1 MTKKIEDGKLK
12 HLKAFSLISNTCYKM
27 NTVSEIN
34 AMTVSEINAP
44 VTLKNVTKFLVE
56 SNTIDDPMS
65 RGIRKSHTMEVEG
78 KLLELFCSDNP
89 PQSSLEYHVRG
100 MVFCGDNVVLRG
112 FPYSKEHVINGSS
125 NPENFI
131 EEKKKGREKEGGGD
145 WVVTEA
151 IEGTLIRVFYFNNK
165 WMITTHRKLDAYKSK
180 WGNEKSFGDLFK
192 DAVLRK
198 TGSGDFNDFLED
210 LNKNFQYTFL
220 ITATEATRFVC
231 NATNNPIVYLY
242 AITDK
247 TTTMITADNEEMKKW
262 NEWKQP
268 SLDLDFNSA
277 VDFVRGLTFPFKCQG
292 VIFFNTKTLESHKL
306 VNAEY
311 QEYFD
316 IRGGNIPSVPFAY
329 LHIMGDQKKIEK
341 FRKIISDKDA
351 ETIDKYDK
359 VLSDLVVELHQLY
372 IKRYIEKDHEM
383 KTDQTKHKF
392 LLGLHEWFKT
402 EREEKIGIKIKVTQK
417 VVETVLFSSD
427 PPVINKLIREKI
439 RPPTPNSSLDSRS
452 SSASSTPNASPM
464 SSTNNSP
471 VRER

>member
-1 MTKKIEDGKLK
+1 
-12 HLKAFSLISNTCYKM
+12 M
-27 NTVSEIN
+27 NTVT
-34 AMTVSEINAP
+34 MTVPEINAP
-44 VTLKNVTKFLVE
+44 VTSKDVTKFLVE

-100 MVFCGDNVVLRG
+100 MVFCGENVVLRG
-112 FPYSKEHVINGSS
+112 FPYSKEHVIGNLIDINGFPT
-125 NPENFI
+125 NEEENFI
-131 EEKKKGREKEGGGD
+131 EGD
-145 WVVTEA
+145 NWVVTEA

-198 TGSGDFNDFLED
+198 TGGDFNDFLED

-247 TTTMITADNEEMKKW
+247 TTTMIATDNAEMKKW

-392 LLGLHEWFKT
+392 LLTLHEWFKT
-402 EREEKIGIKIKVTQK
+402 EREEKVGTKKVGTKIKVTQK

-439 RPPTPNSSLDSRS
+439 RPP
-452 SSASSTPNASPM
+452 SANASPT
-464 SSTNNSP
+464 SSTSSSP